1 MTLGSTLCYFPS
13 CQTFRADH
21 AEIRSAFYSEDPI
34 PSTGFAINLPT
45 WLTVTRIFLVPVVMV
60 VILTKNERVG
70 VAVFLAACLTDFLDG
85 YLARKRNEETTL
97 GKLLD
102 PIADKL
108 LMSAAFISLVEVGVA
123 PAWMVVIVVGREFA
137 VTGLRSIAISQG
149 IAIAASP
156 WGKYKTASQVVAVV
170 LLLLG
175 PAALGR
181 FTRLGEVALWLVVL
195 LAIFSAADYFRRF
208 SRQLGVLSGSPPR

>member
-1 MTLGSTLCYFPS
+1 VL
-13 CQTFRADH
+13 
-21 AEIRSAFYSEDPI
+21 
-34 PSTGFAINLPT
+34 NLPT
-45 WLTVTRIFLVPVVMV
+45 WLTVTRIFLVPIVMV
-60 VILTKNERVG
+60 VILTKNEHVG
-70 VAVFLAACLTDFLDG
+70 ILVFLAASLTDFLDG

-108 LMSAAFISLVEVGVA
+108 LMSAAFISLVEVGAA

-149 IAIAASP
+149 VAIGASP
-156 WGKYKTASQVVAVV
+156 WGKYKTVSQVVAVV

-175 PAALGR
+175 SSALGR
-181 FTRLGEVALWLVVL
+181 FAALGTAALWIVVL
-195 LAIFSAADYFRRF
+195 LAILSAADYFRRF
-208 SRQLGVLSGSPPR
+208 SRQLGVLPGGPHR

>member
-1 MTLGSTLCYFPS
+1 L
-13 CQTFRADH
+13 A
-21 AEIRSAFYSEDPI
+21 SAFYPEDPI
-34 PSTGFAINLPT
+34 PSTGFVLNLPT
-45 WLTVTRIFLVPVVMV
+45 WLTVSRIFLVPVVMV
-60 VILTKNERVG
+60 VILTKNEHVG
-70 VAVFLAACLTDFLDG
+70 VVIFLAACLTDFLDG
-85 YLARKRNEETTL
+85 YLARKRKQETTL

-156 WGKYKTASQVVAVV
+156 WGKYKTVSQVVAVV

-175 PAALGR
+175 PEALGQLAY
-181 FTRLGEVALWLVVL
+181 LGLVALWVVVL
-195 LAIFSAADYFRRF
+195 LAILSAADYFRRF
-208 SRQLGVLSGSPPR
+208 SRQLGMVPGRPPQ

>member
-1 MTLGSTLCYFPS
+1 M
-13 CQTFRADH
+13 A
-21 AEIRSAFYSEDPI
+21 SAFYPEDPI
-34 PSTGFAINLPT
+34 PSTGFVLNLPT
-45 WLTVTRIFLVPVVMV
+45 WLTVSRIFLVPVVMV
-60 VILTKNERVG
+60 VILTKNEHIG
-70 VAVFLAACLTDFLDG
+70 VFVFLAACLTDFLDG

-156 WGKYKTASQVVAVV
+156 WGKYKTGSQVVAVV

-175 PAALGR
+175 PAALGKAAI
-181 FTRLGEVALWLVVL
+181 LGLVALWFVVL
-195 LAIFSAADYFRRF
+195 LAILSAVDYFRRF
-208 SRQLGVLSGSPPR
+208 SRQLGMIPGRPPQ

>member
-1 MTLGSTLCYFPS
+1 ML
-13 CQTFRADH
+13 
-21 AEIRSAFYSEDPI
+21 
-34 PSTGFAINLPT
+34 NLPT

-60 VILTKNERVG
+60 VILTKNEHLG
-70 VAVFLAACLTDFLDG
+70 VVVFLAACLTDLLDG
-85 YLARKRNEETTL
+85 YLARKRKQETTL

-102 PIADKL
+102 PVADKL

-149 IAIAASP
+149 VAIGASP

-175 PAALGR
+175 PGTLGR
-181 FTRLGEVALWLVVL
+181 FASLGVLALWVVVL
-195 LAIFSAADYFRRF
+195 LAILSAADYFRRF
-208 SRQLGVLSGSPPR
+208 SRQLGMVPGRSPH

>member
-1 MTLGSTLCYFPS
+1 LCYFPN
-13 CQTFRADH
+13 CQTFRVDLA
-21 AEIRSAFYSEDPI
+21 RNRCAFYPEDPI
-34 PSTGFAINLPT
+34 PSTGFALNLPT

-60 VILTKNERVG
+60 VILTKNERIG
-70 VAVFLAACLTDFLDG
+70 VVIFLAACLTDLLDG

-149 IAIAASP
+149 IAIGASP
-156 WGKYKTASQVVAVV
+156 WGKYKTVSQVIAVV

-175 PAALGR
+175 PALGR
-181 FTRLGEVALWLVVL
+181 YAELGVVALWAVVL
-195 LAIFSAADYFRRF
+195 LAILSAADYFMRF
-208 SRQLGVLSGSPPR
+208 SRQLGVVPGPPPQ

>member
-1 MTLGSTLCYFPS
+1 MRCL
-13 CQTFRADH
+13 A
-21 AEIRSAFYSEDPI
+21 SAFYPEDPI
-34 PSTGFAINLPT
+34 PSTGFVLNLPT
-45 WLTVTRIFLVPVVMV
+45 WLTVSRIFLVPVVMV
-60 VILTKNERVG
+60 VILTKNEHIG
-70 VAVFLAACLTDFLDG
+70 VFVFLAACLTDFLDG

-156 WGKYKTASQVVAVV
+156 WGKYKTGSQVVAVV

-175 PAALGR
+175 PAALGKAAI
-181 FTRLGEVALWLVVL
+181 LGLVALWFVVL
-195 LAIFSAADYFRRF
+195 LAILSAVDYFRRF
-208 SRQLGVLSGSPPR
+208 SRQLGMIPGRPPQ

>member
-1 MTLGSTLCYFPS
+1 L
-13 CQTFRADH
+13 A
-21 AEIRSAFYSEDPI
+21 SAFYPEDPI
-34 PSTGFAINLPT
+34 PSTGFVLNLPT
-45 WLTVTRIFLVPVVMV
+45 WLTVSRIFLVPVVMV
-60 VILTKNERVG
+60 VILTKNEHIG
-70 VAVFLAACLTDFLDG
+70 VFVFLAACLTDFLDG

-156 WGKYKTASQVVAVV
+156 WGKYKTVSQVVAVV

-175 PAALGR
+175 PAALGKAAI
-181 FTRLGEVALWLVVL
+181 LGLVALWFVVL
-195 LAIFSAADYFRRF
+195 LAILSAVDYFRRF
-208 SRQLGVLSGSPPR
+208 SRQLGMMAGRPPQ